1 MVVVDPQACAGAAL
15 RVAVAV
21 CSHLLAA
28 AALLA
33 PPAAY
38 AAAFAA
44 AGTLREA
51 VVSLRTPPLLLPAT
65 WRLGSRSRSR
75 GRWACSAD
83 AAGSTRIR
91 AEVVAAALAG
101 VVGRQVGGN
110 ACSTGGLLDNA
121 DAEADAVIA
130 ERVTGSL
137 VCAVARAFH
146 RRALTTEAGVFT
158 EVARA
163 ALIGVVGR
171 LPIRDAAAD
180 VVCANFRAGAALDDP
195 ARGFVTALPVLTT
208 RTRVAVCSLQ
218 VVQMPQ
224 AGSQVGQGPQRPV
237 SWQKLPEQH
246 SA

>member
-101 VVGRQVGGN
+101 VVGRLVVRN
-110 ACSTGGLLDNA
+110 AHSAGRLLDNA
-121 DAEADAVIA
+121 DAEADAVLAWTI
-130 ERVTGSL
+130 GIF
-137 VCAVARAFH
+137 CAAGAWTDWSYFCAGAFD
-146 RRALTTEAGVFT
+146 ALTRPHVGTGQIV
-158 EVARA
+158 VAD
-163 ALIGVVGR
+163 ALADLVGFADTRR
-171 LPIRDAAAD
+171 LPRI
-180 VVCANFRAGAALDDP
+180 DDTP
-195 ARGFVTALPVLTT
+195 AVR
-208 RTRVAVCSLQ
+208 
-218 VVQMPQ
+218 
-224 AGSQVGQGPQRPV
+224 
-237 SWQKLPEQH
+237 
-246 SA
+246 